1 MSNSFMPVVGIDLG
15 TTNSSVACIRNG
27 QPEII
32 PSPQGDRIIP
42 SVVLLDP
49 QGNVTVG
56 EHALSALVAMPD
68 HTISAIKRRMG
79 SSDPVRLADRDW
91 RPQEISALI
100 LKELKT
106 YVDKLYGEGTKEAI
120 ITVPAY
126 FTDEQRKATKEAG
139 ELAGFV
145 VERIINEPTAAA
157 LAFGLEHLNED
168 RHLLV
173 YDLGGGTFDVSI
185 VEMMSGI
192 LEVKASAGDNLLG
205 GEDFDWRLVD
215 WMSEQIMTEH
225 GIDPRVDIRSR
236 ALLKEKA
243 EEVKVSLSSLEQV
256 NISIPLVTVKDNRP
270 IGLSVNIT
278 QEQFVGLID
287 DLLLNTIE
295 SIRSVLTD
303 SGLDLKQIDDI
314 LLVGGSTRIPR
325 VRELITDFFGKMP
338 RIDINPDEAVAL
350 GAAVQ
355 AGLKSGTLSD
365 SGLIATDVVPFS
377 MGIAVLS
384 EGRRGLP
391 KSGGFAKVIHRN
403 TTIPV
408 TKSHRF
414 YTSFPGQTSV
424 SIEIYQ
430 GEHEWVK
437 HNSRLGEFLLDGL
450 PENNQEQEGIDVT
463 FRYNLN
469 GILEV
474 TAKSV
479 TTEKEMGVTVQDA
492 LQRESLEM
500 FKESTARL
508 EALWQ
513 NAVADIDDLEH
524 EFEEFDQLNFDLYD
538 DSDDTEDDDW
548 ISDDPSALREEAKR
562 LQQRAENLLGTLG
575 RVQRKKLQRI
585 IDRFDQILT
594 QEETDQLRK
603 LVEEAVDLLIDLE
616 VS

>member
-1 MSNSFMPVVGIDLG
+1 MSDSFMPVVGIDLG

-27 QPEII
+27 KPEII
-32 PSPQGDRIIP
+32 PSPLGERIIP
-42 SVVLLDP
+42 SVILIDP

-56 EHALSALVAMPD
+56 EHAHSVVVAMPD

-79 SSDPVRLADRDW
+79 SSEPVRLAGRDW

-106 YVDKLYGEGTKEAI
+106 YVDKLYGEGAKEAI

-126 FTDEQRKATKEAG
+126 FTDEQRRATKEAG

-157 LAFGLEHLNED
+157 LAFGLDHLSED

-192 LEVKASAGDNLLG
+192 MEVKASAGDNLLG

-215 WMSEQIMTEH
+215 WMAEQIIAEH
-225 GIDPRVDIRSR
+225 GIDPRDDIRSKT
-236 ALLKEKA
+236 LLKEKA
-243 EEVKVSLSSLEQV
+243 VEVKVSLSSSEQV

-270 IGLSVNIT
+270 IGLSIDIT
-278 QEQFVGLID
+278 QEQFVTLID
-287 DLLLNTIE
+287 DLLLRTIE

-303 SGLDLKQIDDI
+303 SGLDLSQIDDI

-325 VRELITDFFGKMP
+325 VRELISEFFGKKP
-338 RIDINPDEAVAL
+338 RTDIHPDEAVAL

-365 SGLIATDVVPFS
+365 SGLIATDVAPFS

-384 EGRRGLP
+384 ESRRGVP

-450 PENNQEQEGIDVT
+450 PENLLEQEGIDVT

-474 TAKSV
+474 TAKSAS
-479 TTEKEMGVTVQDA
+479 TGNEMGVTVQDA
-492 LQRESLEM
+492 LQRESLEL

-513 NAVADIDDLEH
+513 NTEADIDD
-524 EFEEFDQLNFDLYD
+524 FGDFDQLNFDLYD
-538 DSDDTEDDDW
+538 DSDDMVDNDW
-548 ISDDPSALREEAKR
+548 IIDDASSLREEAKLLR
-562 LQQRAENLLGTLG
+562 LRAEKLLGTLG
-575 RVQRKKLQRI
+575 SFQQKKLQRI
-585 IDRFDQILT
+585 MDRFDQLLT
-594 QEETDQLRK
+594 QDDTDQLRK
-603 LVEEAVDLLIDLE
+603 LIDEAVDLLIDLE
-616 VS
+616 VD